1 MSFTRRLK
9 YSNAV
14 MKRSIRQN
22 MATYSVGLANARAE
36 TWTLLGLGMLVVY
49 VMTVA
54 LAGM

>member
-36 TWTLLGLGMLVVY
+36 TWTLLGLGILVVY